1 MPGVITGSHPDV
13 LATEIQGT
21 LRWPS
26 LLPATPAICNR
37 CQARLHIEK
46 KEESLTGKGAMVR
59 DSVQETAAEGM
70 AACALYI
77 SGSEVVPAAK

>member
-1 MPGVITGSHPDV
+1 
-13 LATEIQGT
+13 
-21 LRWPS
+21 
-26 LLPATPAICNR
+26 
-37 CQARLHIEK
+37 LHIEK

-59 DSVQETAAEGM
+59 DSVEETAAEGM